1 MGVINVTPDSF
12 ADAGRRLD
20 PARAV
25 EDACLMVEQGADL
38 IDVGAESTRPG
49 AEPLPAR
56 DELDRL
62 LPVLRGLQGRL
73 AVPLS
78 VDTYKAEVAT
88 AALDCGAAIIND
100 VSALAYEPALA
111 QVVARRGAA
120 LILMHHR
127 GRSASMY
134 ERARYADVP
143 LEVAAEL
150 VRAQR
155 LAEAAGVATDRIIFD
170 PGLGFAKR
178 PEHSWAALATLPRL
192 VALGRPLL
200 VGPSRKSFLASVIGE
215 TPPDRRDWATAA
227 AVTAAVLLGAHLVRV
242 HAVPEMI
249 QAVRVA
255 DRLRSALEASAA
267 GFRGETAQA

>member
-227 AVTAAVLLGAHLVRV
+227 AVTAAVLLGPHLVRV